1 MAPNYE
7 EIAEGKAEGS
17 LQVSTPCNS
26 DDALNIAGELNMLYS
41 DV

>member
-1 MAPNYE
+1 MGPNYE
-7 EIAEGKAEGS
+7 EIAEGKAEGC

-26 DDALNIAGELNMLYS
+26 DALNIAGELNILYS